1 MKKAGWLI
9 SFSLF
14 LVITLAGPEPLS
26 FQTKHAA
33 PPSYP
38 PAGTI
43 TLAEYKFTE
52 PESSPSTVP
61 EPPEVAAPPAPAP
74 INPVTSARPDNATP
88 LPVKQPAQLAPNLP
102 LRNRETDNLNVLFL
116 GADGDQLLMTAVYS
130 INYKEDFRSGAVF
143 FPVRTALDRTSPL
156 ESVFREAGPKALVPL
171 LEEALSVDIAYYVR
185 IDRRVLSEVKKFVNP
200 IVVDGQEVELE
211 NLFTMEISP
220 RDDRILGAL
229 LAELTRPR
237 VYFIHLPALVLAFH
251 RYLETDFAIN
261 PENLW
266 LHYRIA
272 REVDTAAI
280 PKVVAWGTVTLQA
293 GEPVLLI
300 PSTWLGGIIY
310 DLTKREKDAFS
321 RPLPVTSH

>member
-1 MKKAGWLI
+1 MQKAKWLI
-9 SFSLF
+9 SFGLF
-14 LVITLAGPEPLS
+14 LVITLTGPEPSPL
-26 FQTKHAA
+26 QPEQAT

-38 PAGTI
+38 PAGTM

-52 PESSPSTVP
+52 PEASPSTAQESP
-61 EPPEVAAPPAPAP
+61 KAAAPPAPTP
-74 INPVTSARPDNATP
+74 VNPH
-88 LPVKQPAQLAPNLP
+88 PVHQPAQLAPNQP
-102 LRNRETDNLNVLFL
+102 PRNRETDNLNVLFL
-116 GADGDQLLMTAVYS
+116 GAEGDQLLMTAVYS
-130 INYKEDFRSGAVF
+130 INYKEDFQSGAVF
-143 FPVRTALDRTSPL
+143 FPVQTALDRTSPL
-156 ESVFREAGPKALVPL
+156 ESVFREVGPKALVPL

-300 PSTWLGGIIY
+300 PSAWLGDIIY